1 MKYHLEMIKNSTMP
15 QLHKDLII
23 GTILGDSSLKAGKTG
38 AYLRFD
44 QGQVNK
50 EYLYYLFSIMSVYCT
65 QSEPTERTYSD
76 PRYNKEYRSYNFS
89 TQSSPIFYPFAE
101 LFLDKSIKV
110 GKVLKIVPLCIG
122 DLLTP
127 RALAFWLMDDGQYV
141 KRGGI
146 TLCTDSFSMGEVLL
160 LKSVLEEKYGL
171 QCTIHNKNPEKGHYR
186 IYISGKSLPVLRELV
201 REFIHPSMAYKL
213 GK

>member
-1 MKYHLEMIKNSTMP
+1 
-15 QLHKDLII
+15 
-23 GTILGDSSLKAGKTG
+23 
-38 AYLRFD
+38 
-44 QGQVNK
+44 
-50 EYLYYLFSIMSVYCT
+50 
-65 QSEPTERTYSD
+65 
-76 PRYNKEYRSYNFS
+76 
-89 TQSSPIFYPFAE
+89 
-101 LFLDKSIKV
+101 
-110 GKVLKIVPLCIG
+110 
-122 DLLTP
+122 
-127 RALAFWLMDDGQYV
+127 MDDGQYV

-160 LKSVLEEKYGL
+160 LKSVLEDKYGL